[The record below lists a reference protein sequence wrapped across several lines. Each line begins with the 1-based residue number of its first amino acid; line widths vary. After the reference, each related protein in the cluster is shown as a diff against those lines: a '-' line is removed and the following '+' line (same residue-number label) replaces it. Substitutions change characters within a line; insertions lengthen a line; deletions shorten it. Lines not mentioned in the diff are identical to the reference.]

1 MHIPDNSSVIHS
13 DARVLPVEER
23 DSRQRENENEREPR
37 VAVIAVHGVGWHAPG
52 ASADAVATLLL
63 SLGTGMNKAPR
74 GPGQANA
81 AGDSSGHPLYSGCVT
96 SAIDVPLR
104 PVQSASRDAD
114 RANDRDQQSWFSRIW
129 GVFDERRGFLSQ
141 TRNERG
147 IYPRG
152 YDKRELREG
161 EPDRGDFAY
170 RFMITQLAGYQGE
183 VDRDFQTVRLETKRN
198 SSSGATVHIYDAHY
212 SDLSKPQ
219 SNIVAFF
226 FAFYQ
231 LLFHL
236 ASLSLLAVYWTEA
249 ENVMT
254 QSAQRWRWRV
264 VSSIHATAV
273 RLLTMFVPILN
284 VILLE
289 IACSAFIDKGL
300 HQSWLPPVSVCLAS
314 LLGVVAAF
322 LVLRNLGAPSR
333 PFLWALLPFLGAAAG
348 PVILGGLACL
358 YNSIYRLNVD
368 FYQTLLLLSWLSIAG
383 VVLGWIAWTFNQ
395 LRPGAFW
402 LAMVLYVGNCSLFL
416 LRLLPHAC
424 LLQLAGTNQFA
435 AASLWSVQWTFGE
448 LLLSWII
455 CLLCAL
461 ITWPLATFCTRTIK
475 PQDDEPRA
483 NADGRK
489 ARAIAAFRTGRFAFS
504 IPAILF
510 VIVTCVLWS
519 GVVSYGSKK
528 LRAYDGLTQA
538 VASAGP
544 ASQPQLSHVI
554 PGVCAVDRWM
564 GQIDPKYRAPE
575 CDPAASLGQTPFR
588 TNYLIGLLLVSV
600 TPSLPITMIIFVLCL
615 FLLIWAVLPSVVFE
629 INPEWTKD
637 APTNRIRALGEWLSR
652 GLDNTA
658 ILTRALWFAIVPV
671 PLIFFAVDWMLLHDF
686 LLPTNRA
693 LTYIDS
699 AVKFTLLLIEGQ
711 GLALAVFGAALAGF
725 ILKYLTTVLDAIL
738 DVDNYL
744 RTSPLEATP
753 RAKIA
758 ERITSLLRYIARQ
771 NDDHGQPYYTKLV
784 IVAHSLGSMV
794 TTDLL
799 RYLERSGREAR
810 DPDLT
815 RYGFREPADKR
826 RDIPI
831 CVFSMGSPL
840 RQLLNRFFPH
850 LYWWVSDIPDNSV
863 TDLGDP
869 IVNAMPRIS
878 APLPRTDEMNVAH
891 WSNAFRSGDYIGRSL
906 WIGQWLQRNSSGD
919 PQQSPDSASAPAPQ
933 ACDEMCIGL
942 GAHTHYWDRSAPE
955 IARRLDELIAR

>member
-1 MHIPDNSSVIHS
+1 MHIPNDSYVSHHDETAS
-13 DARVLPVEER
+13 PVKEP
-23 DSRQRENENEREPR
+23 DSREAENAREPR
-37 VAVIAVHGVGWHAPG
+37 VAVIAIHGVGRHAPG
-52 ASADAVATLLL
+52 ASAEAVATLLL
-63 SLGTGMNKAPR
+63 SIRNGINAAARDSGKT
-74 GPGQANA
+74 NA
-81 AGDSSGHPLYSGCVT
+81 AGNFNGRPLYSGCVT

-104 PVQSASRDAD
+104 PVNSPSRDAD
-114 RANDRDQQSWFSRIW
+114 RANDRDQQSWFSRLW
-129 GVFDERRGFLSQ
+129 GLFDERRGFLSQ
-141 TRNERG
+141 ARKEKG
-147 IYPRG
+147 HYPRG
-152 YDKRELREG
+152 YDKRELRKG

-183 VDRDFQTVRLETKRN
+183 VDRDFQTVRLETTRD
-198 SSSGATVHIYDAHY
+198 SPPGPTVHIYDAHY

-226 FAFYQ
+226 FTFYQ

-264 VSSIHATAV
+264 VSSIHATSV

-289 IACSAFIDKGL
+289 IACSAFIDKAL
-300 HQSWLPPVSVCLAS
+300 HQSWLPFVSLCFAS
-314 LLGVVAAF
+314 FLGMAAAF
-322 LVLRNLGAPSR
+322 LVLRNLGSPSR
-333 PFLWALLPFLGAAAG
+333 PFLWALLPFLGAAG
-348 PVILGGLACL
+348 GLVILGGLACL
-358 YNSIYRLNVD
+358 YNSIYRLNID

-402 LAMVLYVGNCSLFL
+402 LAVVLYVGNCSLFL
-416 LRLLPHAC
+416 LRLLPRAC
-424 LLQLAGTNQFA
+424 LLQFTGTNQFA

-461 ITWPLATFCTRTIK
+461 ITWPLSIFCTRTIK
-475 PQDDEPRA
+475 AQADESGA
-483 NADGRK
+483 NAAGRK

-519 GVVSYGSKK
+519 GVVSYGLAK
-528 LRAYDGLTQA
+528 LHAYDGLTQA

-544 ASQPQLSHVI
+544 ASQPQLSHLT

-564 GQIDPKYRAPE
+564 GRIDPKYEAPE

-588 TNYLIGLLLVSV
+588 SNYLTGLLLVSI

-629 INPEWTKD
+629 INPEWTEGN
-637 APTNRIRALGEWLSR
+637 PTNRIRALGEWLSR

-671 PLIFFAVDWMLLHDF
+671 PLIFFVVDWMVLHDF
-686 LLPTNRA
+686 LLPTNGA
-693 LTYIDS
+693 LTYINS
-699 AVKFTLLLIEGQ
+699 AVKVTLLLIEGQ
-711 GLALAVFGAALAGF
+711 GLALVVFGAALAGF

-744 RTSPLEATP
+744 RTSPLEETP

-771 NDDHGQPYYTKLV
+771 SDDHGRPYYTKLI

-794 TTDLL
+794 TADLL

-810 DPDLT
+810 DPDLG
-815 RYGFREPADKR
+815 RYGFREPSDKK

-869 IVNAMPRIS
+869 VVNIMPQIN
-878 APLPRTDEMNVAH
+878 APLPRTDEMNVTH
-891 WSNAFRSGDYIGRSL
+891 WSNAYRSGDYIGRSL
-906 WIGQWLQRNSSGD
+906 WVGEWLQRNLSGD
-919 PQQSPDSASAPAPQ
+919 LQQPPDSANAPAPQ

-942 GAHTHYWDRSAPE
+942 GAHTHYWDRSALE
-955 IARRLDELIAR
+955 IAWRLDELIAR